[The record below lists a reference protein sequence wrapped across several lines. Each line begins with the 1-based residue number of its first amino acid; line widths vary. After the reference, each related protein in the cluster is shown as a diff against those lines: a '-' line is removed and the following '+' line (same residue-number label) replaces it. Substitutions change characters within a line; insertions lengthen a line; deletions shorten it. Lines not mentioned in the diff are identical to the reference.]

1 MKHTNL
7 FAVFSLCFAGLLPA
21 ELGCQTQVIGG
32 GQGGSGGQ
40 SGSGGQG
47 GSPGEP
53 TSGPGGSVHTS
64 GGGTTTM
71 PAPSGN
77 ARPAEG
83 GYIVTLADYPSAC
96 KDPGVQPECGL
107 SRWWSHQ
114 FELKSSDLVPGT
126 VLPLSDVD
134 SVFYQQDPV
143 VDGQLQCGQGAAQGS
158 FFAGTVTIIA
168 ASATELTL
176 EVAGTETTNFM
187 NKDTNG
193 TYAVPICPG
202 APLKNDGKAIAQKC
216 SETPGNNSGTS
227 NASCTAV
234 GGPFI
239 DPDTLMLYI
248 SNLDQS
254 CVDPFHSARGCIDP
268 RSQIAI
274 QLPLNLQK
282 VGVTPL
288 QGLATLTL
296 STSGPGSFSGPGSC
310 SGGGGSYWDGKIDI
324 TAIDASSVTFTLS
337 GTADTGVMLGNA
349 DGTYTAPRCF

>member
-1 MKHTNL
+1 MKHTTL
-7 FAVFSLCFAGLLPA
+7 FAFFSLCLAGLLPA
-21 ELGCQTQVIGG
+21 QLGCQTQVIGG

-40 SGSGGQG
+40 SSG
-47 GSPGEP
+47 PGEP

-64 GGGTTTM
+64 SGGGTTTT

-77 ARPAEG
+77 ARRAEG
-83 GYIVTLADYPSAC
+83 GYVVTLANYPSTC
-96 KDPGVQPECGL
+96 KDPGVQPECGP
-107 SRWWSHQ
+107 SRWWRNQ
-114 FELKSSDLVPGT
+114 FELKDSDLVPGT
-126 VLPLSDVD
+126 VLPLSGLD
-134 SVFYQQDPV
+134 SIFSEQDPV

-176 EVAGTETTNFM
+176 EVAGTEATNFM

-193 TYAVPICPG
+193 TYAVPICPST
-202 APLKNDGKAIAQKC
+202 PLKNDGKAIALKY
-216 SETPGNNSGTS
+216 SETPGNNSGSS

-254 CVDPFHSARGCIDP
+254 CVDPFHSALGCITP
-268 RSQIAI
+268 RYQVAI
-274 QLPLNLQK
+274 QLPLNLQT
-282 VGVTPL
+282 VGAIPL

-296 STSGPGSFSGPGSC
+296 STSGPGSFSGPGAAPAAA
-310 SGGGGSYWDGKIDI
+310 DR
-324 TAIDASSVTFTLS
+324 T
-337 GTADTGVMLGNA
+337 GTAPSTSRPSTRPA
-349 DGTYTAPRCF
+349 